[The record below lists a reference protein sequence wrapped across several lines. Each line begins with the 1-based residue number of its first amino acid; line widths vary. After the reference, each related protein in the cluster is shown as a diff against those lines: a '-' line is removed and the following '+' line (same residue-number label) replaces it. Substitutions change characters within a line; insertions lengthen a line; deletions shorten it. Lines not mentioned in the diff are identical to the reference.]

1 MYIALGLPL
10 AGPPAAPEALA
21 ASLNPQLSD
30 FTAGDQMPQL
40 QQQSDAAK
48 WSQTHMSSVFETQ
61 SDSEDDFDSQNEDY
75 QPVQA
80 KGNSMGAGV
89 HGVDKGE

>member
-48 WSQTHMSSVFETQ
+48 
-61 SDSEDDFDSQNEDY
+61 
-75 QPVQA
+75 
-80 KGNSMGAGV
+80 
-89 HGVDKGE
+89 